1 MCECGRVWNGKKV
14 YETRDDPGKAVPL
27 TATVR
32 GRAEH
37 GGQGLEEH
45 FVAALALKLVVE
57 DSMGEVPGR
66 GAQRFHY
73 KYGAVIAPGRFVTR
87 L

>member
-1 MCECGRVWNGKKV
+1 M
-14 YETRDDPGKAVPL
+14 
-27 TATVR
+27 R

-66 GAQRFHY
+66 GAQRFRS
-73 KYGAVIAPGRFVTR
+73 KSGVAVSFILTQ
-87 L
+87 LI